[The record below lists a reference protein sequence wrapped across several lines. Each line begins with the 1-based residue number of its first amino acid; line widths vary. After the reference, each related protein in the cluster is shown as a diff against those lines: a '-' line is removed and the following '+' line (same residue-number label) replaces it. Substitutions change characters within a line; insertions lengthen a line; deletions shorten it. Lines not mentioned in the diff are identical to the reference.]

1 MSVGIILSRG
11 NMPIKILPETI
22 ASQIAAGEVV
32 DRPASVVKEL
42 LENAIDAGAQ
52 QIEIEI
58 LQAGRRLIQV
68 TDDGSGIPADEVGLA
83 VCRHATSKLSRAED
97 LFNIRTLGFRGEALA
112 SIGSVSRLT
121 MITNTHENP
130 VGAKLTVEGGEHAE
144 TSTIAAAPGTRVSVE
159 DLFYNLPARL
169 KFLKSDTTESRHITG
184 LVTRYALAYP
194 HIRWSVTQDG
204 KPIFQTTG
212 SGERFEILQALFGPT
227 EAGKLMPVS
236 FEERH
241 LKVEGFISSL
251 SLTRSNRKDI
261 TIFVNGRW
269 VQDPML
275 TSAVIRAYNTMLM
288 VGRYPVAVLFITI
301 PPELVDVNVHPAKA
315 EVRFRD
321 QDAVFSGVQRAIR
334 RGLLAFTPIPDLNA
348 TRLWG
353 RSVPE
358 ADGQIWQQSNLS
370 VAGGESESAAGGTF
384 GTGPEFEAAKP
395 QPALPGSHLPLLRLV
410 GQVASTYLIAEGPDG
425 LYLIDQHAA
434 HERVLFDQLMAQFNA
449 KSIPS
454 QALLDPVVIELTP
467 EKAGILEQQLEALS
481 KLGFEI
487 EEFGPNSFVIR
498 SVPIVV
504 ERTDPRLA
512 IEAVVNAFEEDESPL
527 MAEVEARVAAR
538 VCKRMAVKAGQILSE
553 AEQRNLL
560 LNLEASQSPR
570 TCPHGRPTMIHLSV
584 NLLER
589 QFGRQ
594 GAL

>member
-1 MSVGIILSRG
+1 
-11 NMPIKILPETI
+11 MPIKILPDTI

-68 TDDGSGIPADEVGLA
+68 TDDGSGIPADEVELA
-83 VCRHATSKLSRAED
+83 VCRHATSKLSSAED

-112 SIGSVSRLT
+112 SIGSVSHLT
-121 MITNTHENP
+121 MITNTHEKP
-130 VGAKLTVEGGEHAE
+130 IGAKLTVEGGESAG
-144 TSTIAAAPGTRVSVE
+144 TSTIAAAAGTRVSVE
-159 DLFYNLPARL
+159 DLFFNLPARL
-169 KFLKSDTTESRHITG
+169 KFLKSDTTENRHITG

-194 HIRWSVTQDG
+194 HIRWSVTQDE

-261 TIFVNGRW
+261 TVFVNGRW

-288 VGRYPVAVLFITI
+288 VGRYPVAVLFINI
-301 PPELVDVNVHPAKA
+301 SPELVDVNVHPAKA

-353 RSVPE
+353 RSLPE
-358 ADGQIWQQSNLS
+358 TEGERSWQQGNLN
-370 VAGGESESAAGGTF
+370 VAGGQSEGPGGGEF
-384 GTGPEFEAAKP
+384 GTGSGFETTKP
-395 QPALPGSHLPLLRLV
+395 QPSLPGSHLPLLRLV

-454 QALLDPVVIELTP
+454 QALLDPVTIELTP
-467 EKAGILEQQLEALS
+467 EKSGILEQQLEVLTT
-481 KLGFEI
+481 LGFEI
-487 EEFGPNSFVIR
+487 ENFGPNTFVIR

-512 IEAVVNAFEEDESPL
+512 IEAVVNAFEEDETPL
-527 MAEVEARVAAR
+527 MAEVEARLAAR

-560 LNLEASQSPR
+560 LNLESSQSPR

>member
-1 MSVGIILSRG
+1 
-11 NMPIKILPETI
+11 MPIRILPDTI

-42 LENAIDAGAQ
+42 LENAIDADAQ
-52 QIEIEI
+52 QIDIEVM
-58 LQAGRRLIQV
+58 QAGRRLIQV
-68 TDDGSGIPADEVGLA
+68 TDDGSGIPADELVLA
-83 VCRHATSKLSRAED
+83 VCRHATSKLSTAED
-97 LFNIRTLGFRGEALA
+97 LFNMRTLGFRGEALA

-121 MITNTHENP
+121 LITNTRQSP
-130 VGAKLTVEGGEHAE
+130 FGAKLTVEGGAPAE
-144 TSTIAAAPGTRVSVE
+144 VLSIAAAAGTRVSVE
-159 DLFYNLPARL
+159 DLFYNLPARF
-169 KFLKSDTTESRHITG
+169 KFLKSDTTENRHITG

-194 HIRWSVTQDG
+194 YIRWSMSQDE

-212 SGERFEILQALFGPT
+212 SGERLEILQALFGPT
-227 EAGKLMPVS
+227 EAGKLMPLN

-241 LKVEGFISSL
+241 LKVEGYISNL
-251 SLTRSNRKDI
+251 SLTRSSRKDI
-261 TIFVNGRW
+261 TVFVNGRW

-275 TSAVIRAYNTMLM
+275 TSAVIRSYNTMLM
-288 VGRYPVAVLFITI
+288 VGRYPVAVLFINI

-334 RGLLAFTPIPDLNA
+334 RGLLAFTPIPDLNT

-353 RSVPE
+353 RSLPE
-358 ADGQIWQQSNLS
+358 TEGPGWQQSSFTAADDTNTT
-370 VAGGESESAAGGTF
+370 AREGELV
-384 GTGPEFEAAKP
+384 TGSEFETAQP
-395 QPALPGSHLPLLRLV
+395 QPTLPGTHLPLLRLV

-434 HERVLFDQLMAQFNA
+434 HERVLFDQLMAQFDANA
-449 KSIPS
+449 IPS
-454 QALLDPVVIELTP
+454 QALLEPVVVELTP
-467 EKAGILEQQLEALS
+467 EKAGILEQQLEVLLS
-481 KLGFEI
+481 LGFEI
-487 EEFGPNSFVIR
+487 EPFGPNAFVIR

-504 ERTDPRLA
+504 DRTDPRLA
-512 IEAVVNAFEEDESPL
+512 IEAVVNAFEEDETPL

-553 AEQRNLL
+553 EEQRNLL
-560 LNLEASQSPR
+560 LNLESSQSPR

-594 GAL
+594 GAF

>member
-1 MSVGIILSRG
+1 
-11 NMPIKILPETI
+11 MPIKILPDTI

-42 LENAIDAGAQ
+42 LENAIDAGAS

-58 LQAGRRLIQV
+58 QQAGRRLIQV
-68 TDDGSGIPADEVGLA
+68 TDDGSGIPADEVRLA
-83 VCRHATSKLSRAED
+83 VCRHATSKLSSAED
-97 LFNIRTLGFRGEALA
+97 LFNIQTLGFRGEALA

-130 VGAKLTVEGGEHAE
+130 IGAKLAVEGGESAGI
-144 TSTIAAAPGTRVSVE
+144 STIAAAAGTRVSVE
-159 DLFYNLPARL
+159 DLFFNLPARL
-169 KFLKSDTTESRHITG
+169 KFLKSDTTENRHITG

-194 HIRWSVTQDG
+194 HIRWSVTQDE

-241 LKVEGFISSL
+241 LKLEGFISSL

-261 TIFVNGRW
+261 TVFVNGRW

-288 VGRYPVAVLFITI
+288 VGRYPVAVLFINI

-353 RSVPE
+353 RSVAE
-358 ADGQIWQQSNLS
+358 TEEGQAWQQGNFN
-370 VAGGESESAAGGTF
+370 VAAGQSDAAGGGEF
-384 GTGPEFEAAKP
+384 GTGSELETAQP
-395 QPALPGSHLPLLRLV
+395 QPSLPGSHLPLLRLV

-467 EKAGILEQQLEALS
+467 EKAGILEQQLAALIS
-481 KLGFEI
+481 LGFEI
-487 EEFGPNSFVIR
+487 EPFGPNAFVIR
-498 SVPIVV
+498 SIPIVV
-504 ERTDPRLA
+504 DRSDPRLA
-512 IEAVVNAFEEDESPL
+512 VEAVVTAFEEDETPL

-560 LNLEASQSPR
+560 LNLESSQSPR

-589 QFGRQ
+589 QFGRT
-594 GAL
+594 GAI

>member
-1 MSVGIILSRG
+1 
-11 NMPIKILPETI
+11 MPIRILPDTI

-52 QIEIEI
+52 QIDIEVM
-58 LQAGRRLIQV
+58 QAGRRLIQV
-68 TDDGSGIPADEVGLA
+68 TDDGSGIPADELVLA
-83 VCRHATSKLSRAED
+83 VCRHATSKLSTVED
-97 LFNIRTLGFRGEALA
+97 LFSIRTLGFRGEALA

-121 MITNTHENP
+121 LITNTRQNP
-130 VGAKLTVEGGEHAE
+130 FGAKLTVEGGAPAE
-144 TSTIAAAPGTRVSVE
+144 VLSIAAAAGTRVSVE

-169 KFLKSDTTESRHITG
+169 KFLKSDTTENRHITG

-194 HIRWSVTQDG
+194 HIRWSMTQDE
-204 KPIFQTTG
+204 KLIFQTTG

-227 EAGKLMPVS
+227 EAGKLMPLN

-241 LKVEGFISSL
+241 LKVEGYISSL

-261 TIFVNGRW
+261 TVFVNGRW
-269 VQDPML
+269 VQDPVL

-288 VGRYPVAVLFITI
+288 VGRYPVAVLFVTI

-334 RGLLAFTPIPDLNA
+334 RGLLAFTPIPDLNT

-353 RSVPE
+353 RSLPE
-358 ADGQIWQQSNLS
+358 TAGPSWQQSSFTGVDDTNK
-370 VAGGESESAAGGTF
+370 APRGGEL
-384 GTGPEFEAAKP
+384 GTGSEFETAQP
-395 QPALPGSHLPLLRLV
+395 QPTLPGSHLPLLRLV

-449 KSIPS
+449 NAIPS
-454 QALLDPVVIELTP
+454 QALLDPVVVELTP
-467 EKAGILEQQLEALS
+467 EKAGILEQQLEALLN
-481 KLGFEI
+481 LGFEI
-487 EEFGPNSFVIR
+487 EPFGPNAFVIR

-512 IEAVVNAFEEDESPL
+512 IEAVVNAFEEDETPL

-553 AEQRNLL
+553 EEQRNLL
-560 LNLEASQSPR
+560 LNLESSQSPR

>member
-1 MSVGIILSRG
+1 
-11 NMPIKILPETI
+11 MPIKVLPDTI

-32 DRPASVVKEL
+32 DRPSSVVKEL

-52 QIEIEI
+52 QIEIEVM
-58 LQAGRRLIQV
+58 QAGRRLIQV
-68 TDDGSGIPADEVGLA
+68 TDDGCGIPAEEVVLA
-83 VCRHATSKLSRAED
+83 VCRHATSKLSTAED

-121 MITNTHENP
+121 MITSTRDNP
-130 VGAKLTVEGGEHAE
+130 LGAKLSVEGGEPAD
-144 TSTIAAAPGTRVSVE
+144 SQSVAAAVGTRVSVE
-159 DLFYNLPARL
+159 NLFFNLPARL
-169 KFLKSDTTESRHITG
+169 KFLKADTTENRHITG

-194 HIRWSVTQDG
+194 HIRWSVTQDE

-227 EAGKLMPVS
+227 EAAKLMPLN

-261 TIFVNGRW
+261 TVFVNGRW

-358 ADGQIWQQSNLS
+358 TEGPSWQQSSLTIEGGQS
-370 VAGGESESAAGGTF
+370 EAVGGGEF
-384 GTGPEFEAAKP
+384 GTGSEFVTAQS
-395 QPALPGSHLPLLRLV
+395 QPPLLGSHLPLLRLV

-434 HERVLFDQLMAQFNA
+434 HERVLFDQLMAQFNTH
-449 KSIPS
+449 SIPS
-454 QALLDPVVIELTP
+454 QALLDPVVIDLTP
-467 EKAGILEQQLEALS
+467 EKAGILEQQLEALLN
-481 KLGFEI
+481 LGFEI
-487 EEFGPNSFVIR
+487 EPFGPNTFVIR

-504 ERTDPRLA
+504 DRTDPRLA
-512 IEAVVNAFEEDESPL
+512 IEAVVNAFEEDETPL

-538 VCKRMAVKAGQILSE
+538 VCKRMAVKAGQVLSN
-553 AEQRNLL
+553 AEQQNLL
-560 LNLEASQSPR
+560 LNLESSQSPR

-594 GAL
+594 GAF

>member
-1 MSVGIILSRG
+1 
-11 NMPIKILPETI
+11 MPIRILPDTI

-52 QIEIEI
+52 QIDIEVM
-58 LQAGRRLIQV
+58 QAGRRLIQV
-68 TDDGSGIPADEVGLA
+68 TDDGSGIPADELVLA
-83 VCRHATSKLSRAED
+83 VCRHATSKLSTVED
-97 LFNIRTLGFRGEALA
+97 LFSIRTLGFRGEALA

-121 MITNTHENP
+121 LITNTKQNP
-130 VGAKLTVEGGEHAE
+130 FGAKLTVEGGAPAE
-144 TSTIAAAPGTRVSVE
+144 VLSIAAAAGTRVSVE

-169 KFLKSDTTESRHITG
+169 KFLKSDTTENRHITG

-194 HIRWSVTQDG
+194 YIRWSMTQDE
-204 KPIFQTTG
+204 KLIFQTTG

-227 EAGKLMPVS
+227 EAGKLMPLN

-241 LKVEGFISSL
+241 LKVEGYISSL

-261 TIFVNGRW
+261 TVFVNGRW
-269 VQDPML
+269 VQDPVL

-288 VGRYPVAVLFITI
+288 VGRYPVAVLFVTI

-334 RGLLAFTPIPDLNA
+334 RGLLAFTPIPDLNT

-353 RSVPE
+353 RSLPE
-358 ADGQIWQQSNLS
+358 TAGPSWQQSSFTGVDDTNEAALR
-370 VAGGESESAAGGTF
+370 GELGTRS
-384 GTGPEFEAAKP
+384 EFETAQP
-395 QPALPGSHLPLLRLV
+395 QPTLPGSHLPLLRLV

-449 KSIPS
+449 NAIPS
-454 QALLDPVVIELTP
+454 QALLDPVVVELTP
-467 EKAGILEQQLEALS
+467 EKAGILEQQLEALLN
-481 KLGFEI
+481 LGFEI
-487 EEFGPNSFVIR
+487 EPFGPNAFVIR

-512 IEAVVNAFEEDESPL
+512 IEAVVNAFEEDETPL

-553 AEQRNLL
+553 EEQRNLL
-560 LNLEASQSPR
+560 LNLESSQSPR

>member
-11 NMPIKILPETI
+11 PMPIKILPDTI

-52 QIEIEI
+52 QIGIEI

-68 TDDGSGIPADEVGLA
+68 TDDGSGIPADEVELA

-97 LFNIRTLGFRGEALA
+97 LFDIHTLGFRGEALA

-144 TSTIAAAPGTRVSVE
+144 TSSIAAAAGTRVSVE

-169 KFLKSDTTESRHITG
+169 KFLKSDTTENRHITG

-194 HIRWSVTQDG
+194 NIRWSVTQDD

-212 SGERFEILQALFGPT
+212 SGERLEILQALFGPT

-236 FEERH
+236 FEEHH
-241 LKVEGFISSL
+241 LKVEGYISSL

-261 TIFVNGRW
+261 TVFVNGRW

-288 VGRYPVAVLFITI
+288 VGRYPVAVLFIII

-358 ADGQIWQQSNLS
+358 TGGPIWQQSNFA
-370 VAGGESESAAGGTF
+370 VADDTNEEVGMGEPVDTSQ
-384 GTGPEFEAAKP
+384 FETAQP
-395 QPALPGSHLPLLRLV
+395 QPSLPGSHLPLLRLV

>member
-1 MSVGIILSRG
+1 
-11 NMPIKILPETI
+11 MPIKILPETI

-42 LENAIDAGAQ
+42 LENAIDAGAR

-68 TDDGSGIPADEVGLA
+68 TDDGSGIPAEEVGLA
-83 VCRHATSKLSRAED
+83 VCRHATSKLSSAED
-97 LFNIRTLGFRGEALA
+97 LFNIHTLGFRGEALA
-112 SIGSVSRLT
+112 SIGSVARLT
-121 MITNTHENP
+121 MITNTHESP
-130 VGAKLTVEGGEHAE
+130 VGAKLTVEGGESVNTA
-144 TSTIAAAPGTRVSVE
+144 TIAAAAGTRVSVE
-159 DLFYNLPARL
+159 DLFFNLPARL
-169 KFLKSDTTESRHITG
+169 KFLKSDTTENRHITG

-194 HIRWSVTQDG
+194 HIRWSVTQDE

-227 EAGKLMPVS
+227 EAGKLMPVN
-236 FEERH
+236 FEERN
-241 LKVEGFISSL
+241 LKLEGYISSL
-251 SLTRSNRKDI
+251 ALTRSNRRDI
-261 TIFVNGRW
+261 IMFVNGRW

-288 VGRYPVAVLFITI
+288 VGRYPVAVLFINI

-353 RSVPE
+353 RSLPE
-358 ADGQIWQQSNLS
+358 TEGPVWQQSGLS
-370 VAGGESESAAGGTF
+370 VDGGQTEAAGGGEF
-384 GTGPEFEAAKP
+384 GTGSVSMAP
-395 QPALPGSHLPLLRLV
+395 QPQPPLPGSQLPLLRLV

-467 EKAGILEQQLEALS
+467 EKAGVLEQQLEALIN
-481 KLGFEI
+481 LGFEI
-487 EEFGPNSFVIR
+487 EPFGPNTFVIR

-504 ERTDPRLA
+504 DRSDPRLA
-512 IEAVVNAFEEDESPL
+512 VEAVVTAFEEDETPL
-527 MAEVEARVAAR
+527 LAEVEARVAAR

-560 LNLEASQSPR
+560 LNLESSQSPR

>member
-1 MSVGIILSRG
+1 
-11 NMPIKILPETI
+11 MPIRILPDTI

-52 QIEIEI
+52 QIEIEVM
-58 LQAGRRLIQV
+58 QAGRRLIQV
-68 TDDGSGIPADEVGLA
+68 TDDGSGIPADELVLA
-83 VCRHATSKLSRAED
+83 VCRHATSKLSSAED

-121 MITNTHENP
+121 LITNTRQNP
-130 VGAKLTVEGGEHAE
+130 FGAKLTVEGGAPAE
-144 TSTIAAAPGTRVSVE
+144 VLSIAAAAGTRVSVE

-169 KFLKSDTTESRHITG
+169 KFLKSDTTENRHITG

-194 HIRWSVTQDG
+194 HIRWSMTQDE

-227 EAGKLMPVS
+227 EAGKLMPLN

-241 LKVEGFISSL
+241 LKVEGYISNL

-261 TIFVNGRW
+261 TVFVNGRW
-269 VQDPML
+269 VQDPVL

-288 VGRYPVAVLFITI
+288 VGRYPVAVLFVTI

-334 RGLLAFTPIPDLNA
+334 RGLLAFTPIPDLN
-348 TRLWG
+348 TTKLWG
-353 RSVPE
+353 RSLPE
-358 ADGQIWQQSNLS
+358 TEGPGWQQSSFTGADDTNED
-370 VAGGESESAAGGTF
+370 VRGGGLV
-384 GTGPEFEAAKP
+384 TGSEFETAQP
-395 QPALPGSHLPLLRLV
+395 QPTLPGSHLPLLRLV

-434 HERVLFDQLMAQFNA
+434 HERVLFDLLMSQFNA
-449 KSIPS
+449 NAIPS
-454 QALLDPVVIELTP
+454 QALLEPVVVELTP
-467 EKAGILEQQLEALS
+467 EKAGILEQQLEALLS
-481 KLGFEI
+481 LGFEI
-487 EEFGPNSFVIR
+487 EPFGPNAFVIR

-504 ERTDPRLA
+504 DRTDPRLA
-512 IEAVVNAFEEDESPL
+512 IEAVVNAFEEDETPL
-527 MAEVEARVAAR
+527 MAEAEARVAAR

-553 AEQRNLL
+553 EEQRNLL
-560 LNLEASQSPR
+560 LNLESSQSPR

>member
-1 MSVGIILSRG
+1 
-11 NMPIKILPETI
+11 MPIRILPDTI

-52 QIEIEI
+52 QIDIEVM
-58 LQAGRRLIQV
+58 QAGRRLIQV
-68 TDDGSGIPADEVGLA
+68 TDDGSGIPADELVLA
-83 VCRHATSKLSRAED
+83 VCRHATSKLSTVED
-97 LFNIRTLGFRGEALA
+97 LFSIRTLGFRGEALA

-121 MITNTHENP
+121 LITNTRQNP
-130 VGAKLTVEGGEHAE
+130 FGAKLTVEGGTPAE
-144 TSTIAAAPGTRVSVE
+144 VLSIAAAAGTRVSVE

-169 KFLKSDTTESRHITG
+169 KFLKSDTTENRHITG

-194 HIRWSVTQDG
+194 YIRWSMTQDE
-204 KPIFQTTG
+204 KLIFQTTG

-227 EAGKLMPVS
+227 EAGKLMPLN

-241 LKVEGFISSL
+241 LKVEGYISSL

-261 TIFVNGRW
+261 TVFVNGRW
-269 VQDPML
+269 VQDPVL

-288 VGRYPVAVLFITI
+288 VGRYPVAVLFVTI

-334 RGLLAFTPIPDLNA
+334 RGLLAFTPIPDLNT

-353 RSVPE
+353 RSLPE
-358 ADGQIWQQSNLS
+358 TAGPSWQQSSFTGVDDTNK
-370 VAGGESESAAGGTF
+370 APRGGEL
-384 GTGPEFEAAKP
+384 GTGSEFETTQP
-395 QPALPGSHLPLLRLV
+395 QPTLPGSHLPLLRLV

-449 KSIPS
+449 NAIPS
-454 QALLDPVVIELTP
+454 QALLDPVVVELTP
-467 EKAGILEQQLEALS
+467 EKAGILEQQLEALLN
-481 KLGFEI
+481 LGFEI
-487 EEFGPNSFVIR
+487 EPFGPNAFVIR

-512 IEAVVNAFEEDESPL
+512 IEAVVNAFEEDETPL

-553 AEQRNLL
+553 EEQRNLL
-560 LNLEASQSPR
+560 LNLESSQSPR

>member
-1 MSVGIILSRG
+1 
-11 NMPIKILPETI
+11 MPIRILPDTI

-52 QIEIEI
+52 QIEIEVM
-58 LQAGRRLIQV
+58 QAGRRLIQV
-68 TDDGSGIPADEVGLA
+68 SDDGSGIPADELVLA
-83 VCRHATSKLSRAED
+83 VCRHATSKLSTAED

-121 MITNTHENP
+121 LITNTRQNP
-130 VGAKLTVEGGEHAE
+130 FGAKLTVEGGAPAE
-144 TSTIAAAPGTRVSVE
+144 VLSIAAAAGTRVSVE

-169 KFLKSDTTESRHITG
+169 KFLKSDTTENRHITG

-194 HIRWSVTQDG
+194 HIRWSMTQDE

-227 EAGKLMPVS
+227 EAGKLMPLN

-241 LKVEGFISSL
+241 LKVEGYISNL

-261 TIFVNGRW
+261 TVFVNGRW
-269 VQDPML
+269 VQDPVL

-288 VGRYPVAVLFITI
+288 VGRYPVAALFVTI

-334 RGLLAFTPIPDLNA
+334 RGLLAFTPIPDLNT

-353 RSVPE
+353 RSLPE
-358 ADGQIWQQSNLS
+358 TEGPGWQQSSFTGADDTNEA
-370 VAGGESESAAGGTF
+370 VRGGGLV
-384 GTGPEFEAAKP
+384 TGSEFEAAQP
-395 QPALPGSHLPLLRLV
+395 QPTLPGSHLPLLRLV

-449 KSIPS
+449 NAIPS
-454 QALLDPVVIELTP
+454 QALLEPVVVELTP
-467 EKAGILEQQLEALS
+467 EKAGILEQQLEALLS
-481 KLGFEI
+481 LGFEI
-487 EEFGPNSFVIR
+487 EPFGPNAFVIR

-504 ERTDPRLA
+504 DRTDPRLA
-512 IEAVVNAFEEDESPL
+512 IEAVVNAFEEDETPL

-553 AEQRNLL
+553 EEQRNLL
-560 LNLEASQSPR
+560 LNLESSQSPR

-594 GAL
+594 GAP

>member
-1 MSVGIILSRG
+1 MT
-11 NMPIKILPETI
+11 IKVLPDTI

-32 DRPASVVKEL
+32 DRPSSVVKEL
-42 LENAIDAGAQ
+42 LENAIDAGAR
-52 QIEIEI
+52 QIEIDVM
-58 LQAGRRLIQV
+58 QAGRRLIQV
-68 TDDGSGIPADEVGLA
+68 TDDGCGIPAEEVVLA
-83 VCRHATSKLSRAED
+83 VCRHATSKLSTAED

-121 MITNTHENP
+121 MITSTRENP
-130 VGAKLTVEGGEHAE
+130 LGAKLSVEGGEPADAQ
-144 TSTIAAAPGTRVSVE
+144 SVAAAVGTRVSVE
-159 DLFYNLPARL
+159 DLFFNLPARL
-169 KFLKSDTTESRHITG
+169 KFLKADTTENRHITG

-194 HIRWSVTQDG
+194 HIRWSVTQDE

-227 EAGKLMPVS
+227 EAGKLMPLN

-241 LKVEGFISSL
+241 LKIEGYISSL

-261 TIFVNGRW
+261 TVFVNGRW

-353 RSVPE
+353 RSIPE
-358 ADGQIWQQSNLS
+358 TEGPSWQQSSLTIEGRPS
-370 VAGGESESAAGGTF
+370 EAVGGGEF
-384 GTGPEFEAAKP
+384 GTESELVTAQP
-395 QPALPGSHLPLLRLV
+395 QPPLPGSHLPLLRLV

-449 KSIPS
+449 HSIPS
-454 QALLDPVVIELTP
+454 QALLDPVVIDLTP
-467 EKAGILEQQLEALS
+467 EKAGILEQQLEALQN
-481 KLGFEI
+481 LGFEI
-487 EEFGPNSFVIR
+487 ESFGPNTFVIR

-504 ERTDPRLA
+504 DRTDPRLA
-512 IEAVVNAFEEDESPL
+512 IEAVVNAFDEDETPL

-538 VCKRMAVKAGQILSE
+538 VCKRMALKAGQMLSN
-553 AEQRNLL
+553 AEQQNLL
-560 LNLEASQSPR
+560 LNLESSQSPR

>member
-1 MSVGIILSRG
+1 
-11 NMPIKILPETI
+11 MPIRILPDTI

-52 QIEIEI
+52 QIEIEVM
-58 LQAGRRLIQV
+58 QAGRRLIQV
-68 TDDGSGIPADEVGLA
+68 TDDGSGIPADELVLA
-83 VCRHATSKLSRAED
+83 VCRHATSKLSSAED

-121 MITNTHENP
+121 LITNTRQNP
-130 VGAKLTVEGGEHAE
+130 FGAKLTVEGGAPAE
-144 TSTIAAAPGTRVSVE
+144 VLSIAAAAGTRVSVE

-169 KFLKSDTTESRHITG
+169 KFLKSDTTENRHITG

-194 HIRWSVTQDG
+194 HIRWSMTQDE

-227 EAGKLMPVS
+227 EAGKLMPLN

-241 LKVEGFISSL
+241 LKVEGYISNL

-261 TIFVNGRW
+261 TVFVNGRW
-269 VQDPML
+269 VQDPVL

-288 VGRYPVAVLFITI
+288 VGRYPVAVLFVTI

-334 RGLLAFTPIPDLNA
+334 RGLLAFTPIPDLNT

-353 RSVPE
+353 RSLPE
-358 ADGQIWQQSNLS
+358 TEGPGWQQSSFTGADDTNEAAS
-370 VAGGESESAAGGTF
+370 GGELV
-384 GTGPEFEAAKP
+384 TGSEFEAAQP
-395 QPALPGSHLPLLRLV
+395 QPTLPGSHLPLLRLV

-449 KSIPS
+449 NAIPS
-454 QALLDPVVIELTP
+454 QALLEPVVVELTP
-467 EKAGILEQQLEALS
+467 EKAGILEQQLEALLS
-481 KLGFEI
+481 LGFEI
-487 EEFGPNSFVIR
+487 EPFGPNAFVIR

-504 ERTDPRLA
+504 DRTDPRLA
-512 IEAVVNAFEEDESPL
+512 IEAVVNAFEEDETPL
-527 MAEVEARVAAR
+527 MAEAEARVAAR

-553 AEQRNLL
+553 EEQRNLL
-560 LNLEASQSPR
+560 LNLESSQSPR

>member
-1 MSVGIILSRG
+1 
-11 NMPIKILPETI
+11 MPIRILPDTI

-42 LENAIDAGAQ
+42 LENAIDADAQ
-52 QIEIEI
+52 QIDIEVM
-58 LQAGRRLIQV
+58 QAGRRLIQV
-68 TDDGSGIPADEVGLA
+68 TDDGSGIPADELVLA
-83 VCRHATSKLSRAED
+83 VCRHATSKLSTAED
-97 LFNIRTLGFRGEALA
+97 LFNMRTLGFRGEALA

-121 MITNTHENP
+121 LITNTRQSP
-130 VGAKLTVEGGEHAE
+130 FGAKLTVEGGAPAE
-144 TSTIAAAPGTRVSVE
+144 VLSIAAAAGTRVSVE

-169 KFLKSDTTESRHITG
+169 KFLKSDTTENRHITG

-194 HIRWSVTQDG
+194 YIRWSMSQDE

-212 SGERFEILQALFGPT
+212 SGERLEILQALFGPT
-227 EAGKLMPVS
+227 EAGKLMPLN

-241 LKVEGFISSL
+241 LKVEGYISNL
-251 SLTRSNRKDI
+251 SLTRSSRKDI
-261 TIFVNGRW
+261 TVFVNGRW
-269 VQDPML
+269 VQDPTL

-288 VGRYPVAVLFITI
+288 VGRYPVAVLFVTI

-334 RGLLAFTPIPDLNA
+334 RGLLAFTPIPDLNT

-353 RSVPE
+353 RSLPE
-358 ADGQIWQQSNLS
+358 TEGPGWQQSSFTAADDTNTT
-370 VAGGESESAAGGTF
+370 AREGELV
-384 GTGPEFEAAKP
+384 TGSEFETAQP
-395 QPALPGSHLPLLRLV
+395 QPTLPGTHLPLLRLV

-449 KSIPS
+449 NAIPS
-454 QALLDPVVIELTP
+454 QALLEPVVVELTP
-467 EKAGILEQQLEALS
+467 EKAGILEQQLEVLLS
-481 KLGFEI
+481 LGFEI
-487 EEFGPNSFVIR
+487 EPFGPNAFVIR

-504 ERTDPRLA
+504 DRTDPRLA
-512 IEAVVNAFEEDESPL
+512 IEAVVNAFEEDETPL

-553 AEQRNLL
+553 EEQRNLL
-560 LNLEASQSPR
+560 LNLESSQSPR

-594 GAL
+594 GAF

>member
-1 MSVGIILSRG
+1 MRE
-11 NMPIKILPETI
+11 NMPIRILPDTI

-42 LENAIDAGAQ
+42 LENAIDADAQ
-52 QIEIEI
+52 QIDIEVM
-58 LQAGRRLIQV
+58 QAGRRLIQV
-68 TDDGSGIPADEVGLA
+68 TDDGSGIPADELVLA
-83 VCRHATSKLSRAED
+83 VCRHATSKLSTAED
-97 LFNIRTLGFRGEALA
+97 LFNMRTLGFRGEALA

-121 MITNTHENP
+121 LITNTRQSP
-130 VGAKLTVEGGEHAE
+130 FGAKLTVEGGAPAE
-144 TSTIAAAPGTRVSVE
+144 VLSIAAAAGTRVSVE

-169 KFLKSDTTESRHITG
+169 KFLKSDTTENRHITG

-194 HIRWSVTQDG
+194 YIRWSMSQDE

-212 SGERFEILQALFGPT
+212 SGERLEILQALFGPT
-227 EAGKLMPVS
+227 EAGKLMPLN

-241 LKVEGFISSL
+241 LKVEGYISNL
-251 SLTRSNRKDI
+251 SLTRSSRKDI
-261 TIFVNGRW
+261 TVFVNGRW
-269 VQDPML
+269 VQDPTL

-288 VGRYPVAVLFITI
+288 VGRYPVAVLFVTI

-334 RGLLAFTPIPDLNA
+334 RGLLAFTPIPDLNT

-353 RSVPE
+353 RSLPE
-358 ADGQIWQQSNLS
+358 TEGPGWQQSSFTAADDTNTT
-370 VAGGESESAAGGTF
+370 AREGELV
-384 GTGPEFEAAKP
+384 TGSEFETAQP
-395 QPALPGSHLPLLRLV
+395 QPTLPGTHLPLLRLV

-434 HERVLFDQLMAQFNA
+434 HERVLFDQLMAQFDANA
-449 KSIPS
+449 IPS
-454 QALLDPVVIELTP
+454 QALLEPVVVELTP
-467 EKAGILEQQLEALS
+467 EKAGILEQQLEVLLS
-481 KLGFEI
+481 LGFEI
-487 EEFGPNSFVIR
+487 EPFGPNAFVIR

-504 ERTDPRLA
+504 DRTDPRLA
-512 IEAVVNAFEEDESPL
+512 IEAVVNAFEEDETPL

-553 AEQRNLL
+553 EEQRNLL
-560 LNLEASQSPR
+560 LNLESSQSPR

-594 GAL
+594 GAF

>member
-1 MSVGIILSRG
+1 MSVGIILKRG
-11 NMPIKILPETI
+11 PMPIKILPDTI

-32 DRPASVVKEL
+32 DRPSSVVKEL
-42 LENAIDAGAQ
+42 LENAIDAGAH
-52 QIEIEI
+52 QIEIEVM
-58 LQAGRRLIQV
+58 QAGRRLIQV
-68 TDDGSGIPADEVGLA
+68 TDDGCGIPTDELTLA
-83 VCRHATSKLSRAED
+83 VCRHATSKLSKAED

-112 SIGSVSRLT
+112 SIGSVSRLSL
-121 MITNTHENP
+121 ITNTRENP
-130 VGAKLTVEGGEHAE
+130 VGAKLTVEGGEHVE
-144 TSTIAAAPGTRVSVE
+144 TTTIAAAAGTRVSVE

-169 KFLKSDTTESRHITG
+169 KFLKSDTTENRHITG

-194 HIRWSVTQDG
+194 HISWSVTQDD

-212 SGERFEILQALFGPT
+212 SGERLEILQALFGPS
-227 EAGKLMPVS
+227 EAGKLMPVN

-241 LKVEGFISSL
+241 LKVEGYISSL

-261 TIFVNGRW
+261 TVFVNGRW

-288 VGRYPVAVLFITI
+288 VGRYPVAVLFISL

-353 RSVPE
+353 RGIPE
-358 ADGQIWQQSNLS
+358 IGGPNWQQSS
-370 VAGGESESAAGGTF
+370 FTVADDTNEEVGIGEPVVTSQ
-384 GTGPEFEAAKP
+384 FETAQP
-395 QPALPGSHLPLLRLV
+395 QPTLPGSHLPLLRLV

-449 KSIPS
+449 NRIPS
-454 QALLDPVVIELTP
+454 QALLDPVVIDLTP
-467 EKAGILEQQLEALS
+467 EKAGILQQQLEVLTN
-481 KLGFEI
+481 LGFEI
-487 EEFGPNSFVIR
+487 EEFGPNSFVVR

-512 IEAVVNAFEEDESPL
+512 IEAVVNAFEEDETPL

-553 AEQRNLL
+553 VEQRNLL
-560 LNLEASQSPR
+560 LNLESSHSPR

>member
-1 MSVGIILSRG
+1 
-11 NMPIKILPETI
+11 MPIRILPETI

-42 LENAIDAGAQ
+42 LENAIDAGAR

-83 VCRHATSKLSRAED
+83 VCRHATSKLSSAED

-112 SIGSVSRLT
+112 SIGSVARLT
-121 MITNTHENP
+121 MITNTHESP
-130 VGAKLTVEGGEHAE
+130 IGAKLTVEGGESVNTA
-144 TSTIAAAPGTRVSVE
+144 TIAAAAGTRVSVE
-159 DLFYNLPARL
+159 DLFFNLPARL
-169 KFLKSDTTESRHITG
+169 KFLKSDTTENRHTTG

-227 EAGKLMPVS
+227 EASKLMPVN
-236 FEERH
+236 FEERN
-241 LKVEGFISSL
+241 LKLEGYISSL
-251 SLTRSNRKDI
+251 ALTRSNRRDI
-261 TIFVNGRW
+261 TLFVNGRW

-288 VGRYPVAVLFITI
+288 VGRYPVAVLFINI

-353 RSVPE
+353 RSLPE
-358 ADGQIWQQSNLS
+358 TEGPVWQQSGLS
-370 VAGGESESAAGGTF
+370 IDSGQSEAAGGGEVGI
-384 GTGPEFEAAKP
+384 GTESITTQP

-449 KSIPS
+449 RSIPS
-454 QALLDPVVIELTP
+454 QALLDPAVIELTP
-467 EKAGILEQQLEALS
+467 EKAGILEQQLEALIN
-481 KLGFEI
+481 LGFEV
-487 EEFGPNSFVIR
+487 EPFGPNTFVIR

-504 ERTDPRLA
+504 DRSDPRLA
-512 IEAVVNAFEEDESPL
+512 VEAIVNAFEEDESPL

>member
-1 MSVGIILSRG
+1 
-11 NMPIKILPETI
+11 MPIRILPDTI

-52 QIEIEI
+52 QIDIEVM
-58 LQAGRRLIQV
+58 QAGRRLIQV
-68 TDDGSGIPADEVGLA
+68 TDDGSGIPADELVLA
-83 VCRHATSKLSRAED
+83 VCRHATSKLSTVED
-97 LFNIRTLGFRGEALA
+97 LFSIRTLGFRGEALA

-121 MITNTHENP
+121 LITNTRQNP
-130 VGAKLTVEGGEHAE
+130 FGAKLTVEGGAPAE
-144 TSTIAAAPGTRVSVE
+144 VLSIAAAAGTRVSVE

-169 KFLKSDTTESRHITG
+169 KFLKSDTTENRHITG

-194 HIRWSVTQDG
+194 HIRWSMTQDE
-204 KPIFQTTG
+204 KLIFQTTG

-227 EAGKLMPVS
+227 EAGKLMPLN

-241 LKVEGFISSL
+241 LKVEGYISSL

-261 TIFVNGRW
+261 TVFVNGRW
-269 VQDPML
+269 VQDPVL

-288 VGRYPVAVLFITI
+288 VGRYPVAVLFVTI

-334 RGLLAFTPIPDLNA
+334 RGLLAFTPIPDLNT

-353 RSVPE
+353 RSQPE
-358 ADGQIWQQSNLS
+358 TAGPSWQQSSFTGVDDTNK
-370 VAGGESESAAGGTF
+370 APRGGEL
-384 GTGPEFEAAKP
+384 GTGSEFETAQP
-395 QPALPGSHLPLLRLV
+395 QPTLPGSHLPLLRLV

-449 KSIPS
+449 NAIPS
-454 QALLDPVVIELTP
+454 QALLDPVVVELTP
-467 EKAGILEQQLEALS
+467 EKAGILEQQLEALLN
-481 KLGFEI
+481 LGFEI
-487 EEFGPNSFVIR
+487 EPFGPNAFVIR

-512 IEAVVNAFEEDESPL
+512 IEAVVNAFEEDETPL

-553 AEQRNLL
+553 EEQRNLL
-560 LNLEASQSPR
+560 LNLESSQSPR

>member
-1 MSVGIILSRG
+1 M
-11 NMPIKILPETI
+11 
-22 ASQIAAGEVV
+22 
-32 DRPASVVKEL
+32 
-42 LENAIDAGAQ
+42 
-52 QIEIEI
+52 
-58 LQAGRRLIQV
+58 
-68 TDDGSGIPADEVGLA
+68 
-83 VCRHATSKLSRAED
+83 
-97 LFNIRTLGFRGEALA
+97 
-112 SIGSVSRLT
+112 T
-121 MITNTHENP
+121 MITNTHEKP
-130 VGAKLTVEGGEHAE
+130 IGAKLTVEGGESAG
-144 TSTIAAAPGTRVSVE
+144 TSTIAAAAGTRVSVE
-159 DLFYNLPARL
+159 DLFFNLPARL
-169 KFLKSDTTESRHITG
+169 KFLKSDTTENRHITG

-194 HIRWSVTQDG
+194 HIRWSVTQDE

-261 TIFVNGRW
+261 TVFVNGRW

-288 VGRYPVAVLFITI
+288 VRRYPVAVLFISI

-353 RSVPE
+353 RSVP
-358 ADGQIWQQSNLS
+358 DLSGPSWQQVNYVVMDDS
-370 VAGGESESAAGGTF
+370 VEPVSQERLVIGS
-384 GTGPEFEAAKP
+384 EFETAQP

-454 QALLDPVVIELTP
+454 QALLDPVTIELTP
-467 EKAGILEQQLEALS
+467 EKSGILEQQLEALTN
-481 KLGFEI
+481 LGFEI
-487 EEFGPNSFVIR
+487 ENFGPNTFVIR

-512 IEAVVNAFEEDESPL
+512 IEAVVNAFEEDETPL
-527 MAEVEARVAAR
+527 MAEVEARLAAR

-560 LNLEASQSPR
+560 LNLESSQSPR

>member
-1 MSVGIILSRG
+1 
-11 NMPIKILPETI
+11 MPIRILPDTI

-52 QIEIEI
+52 QIDIEVM
-58 LQAGRRLIQV
+58 QAGRRLIQV
-68 TDDGSGIPADEVGLA
+68 TDDGSGIPADELVLA
-83 VCRHATSKLSRAED
+83 VCRHATSKLSSAED

-121 MITNTHENP
+121 LITNTRQNP
-130 VGAKLTVEGGEHAE
+130 FGAKLTVEGGAPAE
-144 TSTIAAAPGTRVSVE
+144 VLSIAAAAGTRVSVE

-169 KFLKSDTTESRHITG
+169 KFLKSDTTENRHITG

-194 HIRWSVTQDG
+194 YIRWSMSQDE

-212 SGERFEILQALFGPT
+212 SGERLEILQALFGPT
-227 EAGKLMPVS
+227 EAGKLMPLN

-241 LKVEGFISSL
+241 LKVEGYISNL
-251 SLTRSNRKDI
+251 SLTRSSRKDI
-261 TIFVNGRW
+261 TVFVNGRW
-269 VQDPML
+269 VQDPTL

-288 VGRYPVAVLFITI
+288 VGRYPVAVLFVTI

-334 RGLLAFTPIPDLNA
+334 RGLLAFTPIPDLNT

-353 RSVPE
+353 RSLPE
-358 ADGQIWQQSNLS
+358 TEGPGWQQSSFTGADDTNT
-370 VAGGESESAAGGTF
+370 AAREGELA
-384 GTGPEFEAAKP
+384 TGSEFETAQP
-395 QPALPGSHLPLLRLV
+395 QPTLPGSHLPLLRLV

-449 KSIPS
+449 NAIPS
-454 QALLDPVVIELTP
+454 QALLEPVVVELTP
-467 EKAGILEQQLEALS
+467 EKAGILEQQLEALLS
-481 KLGFEI
+481 LGFEI
-487 EEFGPNSFVIR
+487 EPFGPNAFVIR

-504 ERTDPRLA
+504 DRTDPRLA
-512 IEAVVNAFEEDESPL
+512 IEAVVNAFEEDETPL

-553 AEQRNLL
+553 EEQRNLL
-560 LNLEASQSPR
+560 LNLESSQSPR

-594 GAL
+594 GAP

>member
-1 MSVGIILSRG
+1 
-11 NMPIKILPETI
+11 MPIRILPDTI

-42 LENAIDAGAQ
+42 LENAIDADAQ
-52 QIEIEI
+52 QIDIEVM
-58 LQAGRRLIQV
+58 QAGRRLIQV
-68 TDDGSGIPADEVGLA
+68 TDDGSGIPADELVLA
-83 VCRHATSKLSRAED
+83 VCRHATSKLSTAED
-97 LFNIRTLGFRGEALA
+97 LFNMRTLGFRGEALA

-121 MITNTHENP
+121 LITNTRQSP
-130 VGAKLTVEGGEHAE
+130 FGAKLTVEGGAPAE
-144 TSTIAAAPGTRVSVE
+144 VLSIAAAAGTRVSVE

-169 KFLKSDTTESRHITG
+169 KFLKSDTTENRHITG
-184 LVTRYALAYP
+184 LVTRYAIAYP
-194 HIRWSVTQDG
+194 YIRWSMSQDE

-212 SGERFEILQALFGPT
+212 SGERLEILQALFGPT
-227 EAGKLMPVS
+227 EAGKLMPLN

-241 LKVEGFISSL
+241 LKVEGYISNL
-251 SLTRSNRKDI
+251 SLTRSSRKDI
-261 TIFVNGRW
+261 TVFVNGRW
-269 VQDPML
+269 VQDPTL

-288 VGRYPVAVLFITI
+288 VGRYPVAVLFVTI

-334 RGLLAFTPIPDLNA
+334 RGLLAFTPIPDLNT

-353 RSVPE
+353 RSLPE
-358 ADGQIWQQSNLS
+358 TEGPGWQQSSFTAADDTNTT
-370 VAGGESESAAGGTF
+370 AREGELV
-384 GTGPEFEAAKP
+384 TGSEFETAQP
-395 QPALPGSHLPLLRLV
+395 QPTLPGTHLPLLRLV

-449 KSIPS
+449 NAIPS
-454 QALLDPVVIELTP
+454 QALLEPVVVELTP
-467 EKAGILEQQLEALS
+467 EKAGILEQQLEVLLS
-481 KLGFEI
+481 LGFEI
-487 EEFGPNSFVIR
+487 EPFGPNAFVIR

-504 ERTDPRLA
+504 DRTDPRLA
-512 IEAVVNAFEEDESPL
+512 IEAVVNAFEEDETPL

-553 AEQRNLL
+553 EEQRNLL
-560 LNLEASQSPR
+560 LNLESSQSPR

-594 GAL
+594 GAF